1 MLLLAVYTKH
11 PLVVVCLFVVWWW
24 WCVMRQAA
32 AVIVARGVEG
42 VQHYDTTSCMPHTNR
57 FSVSYGVLN

>member
-1 MLLLAVYTKH
+1 
-11 PLVVVCLFVVWWW
+11 
-24 WCVMRQAA
+24 MRQAA